1 MRSPRS
7 IQWAIEHAMSD
18 MTSLEQL
25 VPRLITRTAKKRGLA
40 LSKLEIER
48 LSEAI
53 LQAEG
58 DSISVDLDVPCG
70 FGKTEAKAKDELQAF
85 FAALV
90 ASLPD
95 FKTELTD
102 TVYRAV
108 HETINEV
115 AAKVGER
122 LEENAFEHALE
133 LRRAHDQRAMMTQ
146 RLWGETIKQLD
157 LLREL
162 VAEWGGIASEV
173 RQGAYAQSTT
183 AFALNRLF
191 SRAYE
196 IVGEILVLIRS
207 GYADGALARW
217 RSLHEV
223 CVIAMFLSKR
233 TDKCAEMYLEHHC
246 IEELRMLQLDR
257 TSGTAKRTNRH
268 QDRYLRGLL
277 ARKSVLVNKYGGAF
291 ANDNGWA
298 AVDLSRARVTFKDL
312 ETHVGLD
319 LLRNGYQ
326 RANSTVHG
334 GALATLTRVSLNT
347 AVVDDS
353 LIPPAYGCQT
363 AARYSAAS
371 LSMLVAEL
379 CLNTENA
386 DLVTMGMVISNHACL
401 VYGEIRVTEAE
412 IAGDTPRARMLE
424 RRANRRRSRI
434 KPQSHFRR

>member
-7 IQWAIEHAMSD
+7 IQWAIERAVSD
-18 MTSLEQL
+18 MGSREQL
-25 VPRLITRTAKKRGLA
+25 LPRLITRTATERGLA

-70 FGKTEAKAKDELQAF
+70 FGKTETEAKDELQAF

-95 FKTELTD
+95 FGTELTD

-115 AAKVGER
+115 AAKVGES

-133 LRRAHDQRAMMTQ
+133 LRRAHDQRAMMAQ
-146 RLWGETIKQLD
+146 RMWGETIKQLD

-162 VAEWGGIASEV
+162 VAEWAGMASEV

-223 CVIAMFLSKR
+223 CVIAIFLSKR
-233 TDKCAEMYLEHHC
+233 TDKCAEMYLE
-246 IEELRMLQLDR
+246 R
-257 TSGTAKRTNRH
+257 KR
-268 QDRYLRGLL
+268 
-277 ARKSVLVNKYGGAF
+277 
-291 ANDNGWA
+291 
-298 AVDLSRARVTFKDL
+298 
-312 ETHVGLD
+312 
-319 LLRNGYQ
+319 
-326 RANSTVHG
+326 
-334 GALATLTRVSLNT
+334 
-347 AVVDDS
+347 
-353 LIPPAYGCQT
+353 PA
-363 AARYSAAS
+363 
-371 LSMLVAEL
+371 M
-379 CLNTENA
+379 
-386 DLVTMGMVISNHACL
+386 AC
-401 VYGEIRVTEAE
+401 
-412 IAGDTPRARMLE
+412 
-424 RRANRRRSRI
+424 
-434 KPQSHFRR
+434 